1 MILEDVQYQEPP
13 TARPSHTSSAYLK
26 PTPDIRRDFHYVNN
40 NADDDWDDSGVGDHD
55 DEDDDVDEDLIE
67 GDIEQGS
74 SGEALQDSNGK
85 QVTPTRLKL
94 KM

>member
-1 MILEDVQYQEPP
+1 M
-13 TARPSHTSSAYLK
+13 
-26 PTPDIRRDFHYVNN
+26 
-40 NADDDWDDSGVGDHD
+40 GDHD

-74 SGEALQDSNGK
+74 SGEALQNSNGK